1 MILWLILASMTVAA
15 IVAVI
20 FPLVGNNAA
29 AGSGSDVVVYRDQ
42 LDEIERDLTTGL
54 IGKTEA
60 EAARIEISR
69 RLLGAADAAAATP
82 TVSSAA
88 PALWRRRA
96 IAIVSLVLLPL
107 GAGGLYLRLG
117 SPGLASESAAVQRK
131 IAADQRAS
139 VESLVSKV
147 EAHLR
152 SNPDDGHGW
161 EVVAPVYMQL
171 GRYTDSVNAWRNSLR
186 ILGESA
192 DRLANL
198 GEALMAEANGVV
210 TADAKDAF
218 VRAVTLDGTT
228 VSARFYLGVA
238 AEQDGDREKAVKIWR
253 DLIADAP
260 ADAHW
265 VGDVRAALARVE
277 GPAPASPPGLT
288 TAKIAAAVKGPPEQQ
303 DASIRGMVE
312 GLAARLRQDGS
323 DLDGWVKLVRSY
335 KVLGDA
341 DKAQA
346 AVADAQKAFAEDPDK
361 RQRLD
366 AALKELDAGQNPA
379 TAAASAAAPSAP
391 GAAAPEHEGETIRNM
406 VDRLAERLKKS
417 GDNPERW
424 LMLVRSYMTLGEMD
438 KANAATEDARR
449 ALSADPAKLKFFNDA
464 MQRIKAEATPGPA
477 PAGAAPAAGDAQ
489 PPAADNE
496 MIRGMVARLAERLK
510 QDGSDF
516 DGWMQLVRSYV
527 VLGDRDK
534 AKIAAADARH
544 AIGDDADK
552 RRRFDDFI
560 KTLGLDG

>member
-1 MILWLILASMTVAA
+1 
-15 IVAVI
+15 
-20 FPLVGNNAA
+20 
-29 AGSGSDVVVYRDQ
+29 
-42 LDEIERDLTTGL
+42 
-54 IGKTEA
+54 
-60 EAARIEISR
+60 
-69 RLLGAADAAAATP
+69 
-82 TVSSAA
+82 
-88 PALWRRRA
+88 
-96 IAIVSLVLLPL
+96 
-107 GAGGLYLRLG
+107 
-117 SPGLASESAAVQRK
+117 
-131 IAADQRAS
+131 
-139 VESLVSKV
+139 
-147 EAHLR
+147 
-152 SNPDDGHGW
+152 
-161 EVVAPVYMQL
+161 
-171 GRYTDSVNAWRNSLR
+171 
-186 ILGESA
+186 
-192 DRLANL
+192 
-198 GEALMAEANGVV
+198 
-210 TADAKDAF
+210 
-218 VRAVTLDGTT
+218 

>member
-20 FPLVGNNAA
+20 FPLVRNNTAA
-29 AGSGSDVVVYRDQ
+29 SSGSDIVVYRDQ

-69 RLLGAADAAAATP
+69 RLLAAADAAAATP
-82 TVSSAA
+82 TASSAA
-88 PALWRRRA
+88 PVLWRRRA
-96 IAIVSLVLLPL
+96 IAFVSLFLLPL

-117 SPGLASESAAVQRK
+117 SPGLASEPAAAQRK

-277 GPAPASPPGLT
+277 APAPASPPGVT
-288 TAKIAAAVKGPPEQQ
+288 TAQIAAAVKGPPEQQ

-312 GLAARLRQDGS
+312 GLAARLKQDGS

-346 AVADAQKAFAEDPDK
+346 AVSDAQKAFAGDPDK

-366 AALKELDAGQNPA
+366 AALKELDASQNPA
-379 TAAASAAAPSAP
+379 TAAAAAAAPSAP
-391 GAAAPEHEGETIRNM
+391 GAAAPEHEGDTIRNM

-424 LMLVRSYMTLGEMD
+424 LMLVRSYMTLGETD
-438 KANAATEDARR
+438 KASAATEDARR

-464 MQRIKAEATPGPA
+464 MQRFKAEATQGPA

-496 MIRGMVARLAERLK
+496 MIRSMVARLAERLK

-560 KTLGLDG
+560 KTMGLDG